1 LPHLGASAGFTT
13 SSQYKTFTTT
23 PVIQQLLQVSID
35 PNAPLPLRARTPI
48 EQRVLFVLQLPL
60 LEPTYTDIMEARP
73 RERTQAACSRP
84 TAVGA
89 CRWRS

>member
-23 PVIQQLLQVSID
+23 PVIQQLLQVSIR
-35 PNAPLPLRARTPI
+35 RAAAVAYQNER
-48 EQRVLFVLQLPL
+48 RSDGDAVLQLPL

-73 RERTQAACSRP
+73 RERTSRL
-84 TAVGA
+84 
-89 CRWRS
+89 